1 MARITHSRKVKL
13 PGSIYKN
20 KNRWWWSVKLPAE
33 DKIRARPLKPVGA
46 RFATTD
52 RNVAEE
58 VAREMWQ
65 RALFQSNSPTTDTSN
80 IAGLVRAYLK
90 YAEGYYRGPDHKPT
104 REPENIRYAVMPL
117 VEHCPALPAEEFGP
131 LKLKEVR
138 KEMIGRGWCRKVI
151 NQRINIIKRM
161 FKWAA
166 SEQLI
171 PASVY
176 HGLQTV
182 EGLKRG
188 RSGAKETEPVQPI
201 AERHVRA
208 VLPFTTSTVAA
219 MIELQLLTGMRSG
232 ELVIMRPCDIETSG
246 KIWQY
251 RPSEHKTKYRGHERV
266 ITIGPRGQEILKP
279 FLKPNV
285 TDYCFSPE
293 ESEQE
298 RLEERH
304 KLRVTPLKYGNRPGT
319 NRKGTRALNN
329 HYDTMSYRR
338 AVRHAIGAAN
348 KAGVDVPYWTPH
360 QLRHTAAT
368 RIRKEMGLDAA
379 RAVLGHRN
387 LKITDDYAELDA
399 ALASEAALKFG

>member
-1 MARITHSRKVKL
+1 MAKKSRKAKL
-13 PGSIYKN
+13 PGSIYQN
-20 KNRWWWSVKLPAE
+20 KNRWWWKVKLPGEA
-33 DKIRARPLKPVGA
+33 KPRAFPLKPTGA
-46 RFATTD
+46 RFATAD

-65 RALFQSNSPTTDTSN
+65 RALFRSQSPATDTSN

-90 YAEGYYRGPDHKPT
+90 HANEYYRGPDDRPT

-117 VEHCPALPAEEFGP
+117 VEYCPALLAEEFGP

-138 KEMIGRGWCRKVI
+138 QEMVGRGWCRNVV

-166 SEQLI
+166 SEQLV

-188 RSGAKETEPVQPI
+188 RSGARETEAVMPI

-232 ELVIMRPCDIETSG
+232 ELVIMRPSDIETGG
-246 KIWQY
+246 KIWLY
-251 RPSEHKTKYRGHERV
+251 RPREHKTKYRGHERLIV
-266 ITIGPRGQEILKP
+266 IGPRGQEILKP
-279 FLKPNV
+279 FLKRKLD
-285 TDYCFSPE
+285 DYCFSPE
-293 ESEQE
+293 ESEKD
-298 RLEERH
+298 RLDERH
-304 KLRVTPLKYGNRPGT
+304 KLRKTPLKYGNRPGT
-319 NRKGTRALNN
+319 NRKGTKLFND
-329 HYDTMSYRR
+329 HYDTKSYHR
-338 AVRHAIGAAN
+338 AVSHAIKAAN
-348 KAGVDVPYWTPH
+348 KAEVDVPYWTPH

-379 RAVLGHRN
+379 RAMLGHRN
-387 LKITDDYAELDA
+387 LKITDDYAELDRS
-399 ALASEAALKFG
+399 LASKAALKFG